1 MPTDADTP
9 LPDLACVECGYNLL
23 GLASSGRCPECGT
36 PVEHSIDS
44 TRLLRNA
51 PVRWLR
57 NVERGVR
64 LMFASIALTVGGFLL
79 VAVLLSLLTIAAD
92 HYMSSL
98 VDPLVWIVIAF
109 AAVISIA
116 CSLGFVAAC
125 WFLSSLP
132 HAGPAPAS
140 WARASVR
147 WGGPTCLLLVL
158 FGDYVLAFLS
168 LPIGSVVRLVA
179 TVVLGFFLFGLL
191 LICEHLERRSAARVE
206 SRTSSYRRSHFFMGL
221 LVIIAG
227 IGPLLDVGEWIMS
240 GSNRAWS
247 LAGLAW
253 IMAGALMY
261 FIPML
266 QSTRDAVW
274 IEHKVAIARR
284 RTHPPQSP

>member
-132 HAGPAPAS
+132 HTGPAPAS

-158 FGDYVLAFLS
+158 FGDYVLTFLS
-168 LPIGSVVRLVA
+168 LPIGSAVRLIA

-191 LICEHLERRSAARVE
+191 LICEHLERRSAARLE
-206 SRTSSYRRSHFFMGL
+206 SRTSSYRRSLFFMGL
-221 LVIIAG
+221 LVTIAG
-227 IGPLLDVGEWIMS
+227 IGPLLAVGEWIMS